1 MSLIKL
7 QKLIESGQTMMYRGK
22 TAIVK
27 SYELKH
33 GTYEILVELDK
44 KPTIFSKSTE
54 ENISLWMANLLPI
67 TIENEKSVSVDTIQQ
82 PSNYVHLDIFTEN
95 KKQMTTLSEI
105 LLSDI
110 QKVRN
115 DPNYVAQAKQVCN
128 AVNTIVNITKIQILM
143 VKGE

>member
-7 QKLIESGQTMMYRGK
+7 QKLIESGETMMYRGK

-44 KPTIFSKSTE
+44 KPTIFSKASE
-54 ENISLWMANLLPI
+54 ENISLWLSNLMPV
-67 TIENEKSVSVDTIQQ
+67 TVENEEAVSVVTIQQ
-82 PSNYVHLDIFTEN
+82 PSDTMHLDVFTEN
-95 KKQMTTLSEI
+95 KKQMKTLSQI
-105 LLSDI
+105 LLEDI
-110 QKVRN
+110 QKVRD
-115 DPNYVAQAKQVCN
+115 DPKYVAQAKQICN
-128 AVNTIVNITKIQILM
+128 SVNTIVNITKLQILM